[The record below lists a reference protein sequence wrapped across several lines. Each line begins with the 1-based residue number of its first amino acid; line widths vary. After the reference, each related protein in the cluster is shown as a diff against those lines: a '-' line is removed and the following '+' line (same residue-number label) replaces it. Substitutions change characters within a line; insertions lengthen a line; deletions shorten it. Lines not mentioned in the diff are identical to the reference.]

1 MKDTKKTNRRKNIY
15 LIIGLLA
22 IVIIFILIYLFLLKK
37 TDIETVKDSVV
48 MIETYNE
55 EGSMI
60 GTGSGFCVYQDN
72 YIATNFHVI
81 EGARTIKIID
91 DDKKEYN
98 IDEIKIIKEDE
109 DLAILSGNF
118 SFRPIKIDNSKL
130 KAGDPVIAI
139 GSPKGQLNTVSTGV
153 VSNADD
159 EYEVRITAPISPGS
173 SGGVLLNGNNKVIG
187 ITYAGYNAVE
197 AQNINYAISV
207 KYLNEM
213 YKYLNESKGF
223 YLPKEQ
229 AESNLDN
236 IFSGNK
242 SNIYYFVDNLEIFY
256 EATSKTKKL
265 ENALAKEN
273 TSWHKIYMNLS
284 EQEKEECVSILE
296 ILNNKKNA
304 EGKGTLIKLKD
315 AIKDYTDE
323 ELAYEIAVEKYKYA
337 IILENMLKI
346 NDTEK
351 MIEFIN
357 KLPLKNGQKV
367 LLKYS
372 LIYKDI
378 KSFNDEEN
386 NDLVNYLFKDVYN
399 SPYNSDCAAAVL
411 ERMGYKVELKGNTY
425 ITTWD

>member
-159 EYEVRITAPISPGS
+159 EYEV
-173 SGGVLLNGNNKVIG
+173 
-187 ITYAGYNAVE
+187 
-197 AQNINYAISV
+197 
-207 KYLNEM
+207 
-213 YKYLNESKGF
+213 
-223 YLPKEQ
+223 
-229 AESNLDN
+229 
-236 IFSGNK
+236 
-242 SNIYYFVDNLEIFY
+242 
-256 EATSKTKKL
+256 
-265 ENALAKEN
+265 
-273 TSWHKIYMNLS
+273 
-284 EQEKEECVSILE
+284 
-296 ILNNKKNA
+296 
-304 EGKGTLIKLKD
+304 
-315 AIKDYTDE
+315 
-323 ELAYEIAVEKYKYA
+323 
-337 IILENMLKI
+337 
-346 NDTEK
+346 
-351 MIEFIN
+351 
-357 KLPLKNGQKV
+357 
-367 LLKYS
+367 
-372 LIYKDI
+372 
-378 KSFNDEEN
+378 
-386 NDLVNYLFKDVYN
+386 
-399 SPYNSDCAAAVL
+399 
-411 ERMGYKVELKGNTY
+411 
-425 ITTWD
+425 